1 MEISAIVYRKGKKR
15 AGKGFSKEE
24 LKAVGLSIKEAL
36 ALKIPVDPRRRTKH
50 EENVKALKK
59 TLIQNPKKLKP

>member
-36 ALKIPVDPRRRTKH
+36 ALKIPVDPKGEQNMR
-50 EENVKALKK
+50 VLKEYLSK
-59 TLIQNPKKLKP
+59 ISQR